1 MIVPV
6 AVNVKGETDAVVI
19 VNKKGIDEINRSI
32 KMNVSCIEM
41 RSTKM
46 IVSSIEM
53 ICLKILSINSLTIVT
68 ISKFWNWLTKMQN
81 ESNSMK
87 YNLTVVF
94 DVEMTD
100 WTTDWMID

>member
-32 KMNVSCIEM
+32 KMN
-41 RSTKM
+41 
-46 IVSSIEM
+46 VSSIEM